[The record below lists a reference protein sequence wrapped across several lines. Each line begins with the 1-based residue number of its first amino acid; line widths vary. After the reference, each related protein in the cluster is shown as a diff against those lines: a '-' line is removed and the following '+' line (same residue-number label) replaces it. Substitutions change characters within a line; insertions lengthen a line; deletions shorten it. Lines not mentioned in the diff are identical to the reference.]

1 MITNQDRFIQTV
13 VCYTGSILSSHLWR
27 GELCDDSKNG
37 HVGDFTERE
46 RCGLENWSSI
56 ASKGIPDC
64 KPVKPRG
71 GTLDFKW
78 RGWSN
83 GAKSQ
88 DPKKPVGLP
97 AKPKKIPGPKINPVN
112 LIFQTHKSQ
121 AKEIKSSLKEKGIP
135 VTVKPTDWIEAVE
148 VLYTGGHYGT
158 MQTIV

>member
-1 MITNQDRFIQTV
+1 MWFRKLKLKLLARAYLTV
-13 VCYTGSILSSHLWR
+13 SQLSP
-27 GELCDDSKNG
+27 G
-37 HVGDFTERE
+37 
-46 RCGLENWSSI
+46 
-56 ASKGIPDC
+56 
-64 KPVKPRG
+64 G

-78 RGWSN
+78 RGWST

-97 AKPKKIPGPKINPVN
+97 AKPKKIPGPNINPVN

-135 VTVKPTDWIEAVE
+135 VTVKPTDWTEAVE